1 MTVAIFLSV
10 VFFLS
15 RDNLFRLGFPMLPSD
30 KPLLDHSTCPLVH
43 QHIQQSPGV
52 SSRDQISIASVN
64 RPRIMIGSYQ
74 LLRSSRDKFILIP
87 LNVYGIA
94 SVSPLSLSGLR
105 KYLNNHKQ
113 IIPTVISTI

>member
-1 MTVAIFLSV
+1 
-10 VFFLS
+10 
-15 RDNLFRLGFPMLPSD
+15 MLPSD

-94 SVSPLSLSGLR
+94 SLSRPVSRPGCPQHPSTSQFC
-105 KYLNNHKQ
+105 N
-113 IIPTVISTI
+113 PVISEVPPRLNLLAHLHHPWPIPALSR